1 MPYRSIPSCL
11 PLFSLASPT
20 SLVCPK
26 FQSRFWRLDR
36 ATDYGA
42 LNGLASHRLNS
53 KLIAQNG
60 DDFLRVAGSI
70 KMGKVSAS
78 ELIRTLQWGSK
89 PSLLARALGELGRIP
104 KTLHLL
110 TFIDDPCYRR
120 DILTQLNRGEG
131 RHRLSRRCFHGQRG
145 ELRQRYREGQE
156 DQLGALGLIV
166 NSLGPMG
173 HAVPGC
179 GAEPFAFPRH
189 RHQA

>member
-1 MPYRSIPSCL
+1 MKMPYRSIPSCL

-131 RHRLSRRCFHGQRG
+131 LIGSLASAFMASVENSGSGIARG
-145 ELRQRYREGQE
+145 KK
-156 DQLGALGLIV
+156 I
-166 NSLGPMG
+166 NSAPW
-173 HAVPGC
+173 V
-179 GAEPFAFPRH
+179 
-189 RHQA
+189 